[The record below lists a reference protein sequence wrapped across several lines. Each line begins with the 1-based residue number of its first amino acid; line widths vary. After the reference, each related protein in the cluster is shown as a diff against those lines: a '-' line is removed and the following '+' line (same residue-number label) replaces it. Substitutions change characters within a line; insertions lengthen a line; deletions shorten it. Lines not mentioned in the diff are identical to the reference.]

1 MTCWESIDR
10 VLSHEF
16 LVSFARFLT
25 VSVRMGRFWLVLVGL
40 GQFWQVSV
48 CLYRIVSKGLS
59 QHFLTIE
66 NHGLVTVSI
75 ETDIFSRLK
84 PPMPR

>member
-10 VLSHEF
+10 VKSHEV
-16 LVSFARFLT
+16 LVSFARFLS
-25 VSVRMGRFWLVLVGL
+25 VLVRMGRFWLVLVGL
-40 GQFWQVSV
+40 GQF
-48 CLYRIVSKGLS
+48 CLYRIVSKGLY
-59 QHFLTIE
+59 QHFLNIE
-66 NHGLVTVSI
+66 NHGLVSVSI